1 MCDVYELYNAKPNA
15 IHSNNKGYCVLLSN
29 LPTMKQK
36 VFSVIYVFMVYICGI
51 FLLSMVYTVRP
62 TLLYWWHI
70 ITGCPHWENIA
81 SSLRATDIQ
90 YLGLYTIHK
99 IALGSL
105 FCIIVHWQSSVTA
118 LQVSYYP
125 GFSEYWEM
133 CWNNVLW

>member
-15 IHSNNKGYCVLLSN
+15 IHSNNKGYCVILSN

-36 VFSVIYVFMVYICGI
+36 VFSVFYAFMVYICGI

-99 IALGSL
+99 IALWQFVLHNSAL
-105 FCIIVHWQSSVTA
+105 TEFSNCITGELLSRFFWV
-118 LQVSYYP
+118 L
-125 GFSEYWEM
+125 G
-133 CWNNVLW
+133 NVLK